1 MNAALL
7 EATDPRGFLLKHL
20 NAGVRPDGRANPPFS
35 SRKVSVTSSGGKS
48 TVRIGE
54 NCATCVV
61 HPLLGEPGVI
71 HAEAGTSDGLCG
83 HVPVAGPVSEAGS
96 AAFILG
102 NTPFPAFPFIAVPYR
117 WPQRSGLFSKWG
129 PEVFDPSQLCVVEG
143 HVVWQLHLVITV
155 LSVDG
160 SVMDV
165 CMRAAVEALR
175 SVELPALFAG
185 DALSDRAG
193 DVNLQAIT
201 TSEVGRELA
210 KARGVVMGSIPGS
223 VTLALLSDD
232 KTWLLP
238 DPTASEEQACGGAI
252 IVVVTYEE
260 GTRKGP
266 SPTVLTYLPSFD
278 GDADIPS
285 SFLEDD
291 AVQMAIKIRAA
302 TVKKD

>member
-7 EATDPRGFLLKHL
+7 EATGPRGFLLKHL

-61 HPLLGEPGVI
+61 HPLLGEPVSSMPRQGRLTVSVDLSPSPDQSRRQ
-71 HAEAGTSDGLCG
+71 AQQLSSW
-83 HVPVAGPVSEAGS
+83 VATKVGS
-96 AAFILG
+96 IL
-102 NTPFPAFPFIAVPYR
+102 
-117 WPQRSGLFSKWG
+117 QMG

-143 HVVWQLHLVITV
+143 QVVWQLHLVITV

-165 CMRAAVEALR
+165 CMKAAVEALR

-201 TSEVGRELA
+201 TAEVGRELA
-210 KARGVVMGSIPGS
+210 KARGMVLGSIPGS

-238 DPTASEEQACGGAI
+238 DPTASEEQACGGAV

>member
-1 MNAALL
+1 MNATLL

-61 HPLLGEPGVI
+61 HPLLGEPVSSMPRQGRLTVFVDLSPSPDQSRRQ
-71 HAEAGTSDGLCG
+71 AQQLSSW
-83 HVPVAGPVSEAGS
+83 VATKVGS
-96 AAFILG
+96 IL
-102 NTPFPAFPFIAVPYR
+102 
-117 WPQRSGLFSKWG
+117 QMG

-143 HVVWQLHLVITV
+143 QVVWQLHLVITV

-165 CMRAAVEALR
+165 CMKAAVEALR

-185 DALSDRAG
+185 DPLSDRAG

-201 TSEVGRELA
+201 TAEVGRELA

>member
-61 HPLLGEPGVI
+61 HPLLGEPVSSMPRQGRLTVSVDMSPSPDQSRRQ
-71 HAEAGTSDGLCG
+71 AQQLSSW
-83 HVPVAGPVSEAGS
+83 VATKVGS
-96 AAFILG
+96 IL
-102 NTPFPAFPFIAVPYR
+102 
-117 WPQRSGLFSKWG
+117 QMG

-143 HVVWQLHLVITV
+143 QVVWQLHLVITV